1 MTTLGMVVRPHV
13 PPEQLIAIARVADS
27 VGLEQLWLWE
37 DSFYAG
43 GIATAA
49 AVLAATERLRVGI
62 GVVPVPYR
70 NVGLLAMEIAALARM
85 FPDRFL
91 PGVGHGGQGWM
102 AQAGARVSS
111 PMTLLREYVT
121 ALRALLRGE
130 QVTVS
135 GTYVHLDQV
144 QLTWPPEAA
153 PPVLAGARGPKTLRL
168 AGEIADGTVLDASY
182 NAEQVRGLRASI
194 EEGRAAGGRT
204 DPHDAVAYVT
214 AVTGPDARARLDAEL
229 REWGHDPAAGI
240 GVAGDAGEIA
250 VHLNEIAAAGADTV
264 IVVPV
269 EDEPDLA
276 GLARFIAEEVRPLVR

>member
-13 PPEQLIAIARVADS
+13 PPEQLIAIARVADA
-27 VGLEQLWLWE
+27 VGLEQLWLWA
-37 DSFYAG
+37 DSFFAG
-43 GIATAA
+43 GIATSA
-49 AVLAATERLRVGI
+49 AVLAATERLRVGV
-62 GVVPVPYR
+62 GVLPVPYR
-70 NVGLLAMEIAALARM
+70 NVGLLAMEIAALDRM
-85 FPDRFL
+85 FPGRFI
-91 PGVGHGGQGWM
+91 PGVGHGALEWM

-130 QVTVS
+130 KVTVS
-135 GTYVHLDQV
+135 GTYVRLDQV
-144 QLTWPPEAA
+144 QLTWPPASPVPVPAA
-153 PPVLAGARGPKTLRL
+153 ARGPKTLRL

-182 NAEQVRGLRASI
+182 NADQVRELRTSI
-194 EEGRAAGGRT
+194 EQGRAEGRRT
-204 DPHDAVAYVT
+204 DPHDAVVYVT

-240 GVAGDAGEIA
+240 GVAGDAGQIA
-250 VHLNEIAAAGADTV
+250 GHLNEIVAAGADTV

-269 EDEPDLA
+269 ENEPDLP